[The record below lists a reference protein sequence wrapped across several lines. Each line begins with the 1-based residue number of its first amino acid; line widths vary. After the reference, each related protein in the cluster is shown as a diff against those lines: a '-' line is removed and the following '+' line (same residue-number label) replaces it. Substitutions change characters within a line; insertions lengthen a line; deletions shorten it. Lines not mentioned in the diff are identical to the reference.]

1 MSRRR
6 RADKRKILPDPVYG
20 SENLSRFVNL
30 VMVSG
35 KKSIAEK
42 IVYKVLASLKE
53 NEHDNPLEKFEEA
66 LDKVGP
72 MVEVKSRRV
81 GGATYQV
88 PIAVR
93 AERKVRMAMNWVI
106 KAARSRHEKGFSARL
121 LGEIKDVLAGRGA
134 SLKKREDMH
143 KMAEANKAFAHYRW

>member
-6 RADKRKILPDPVYG
+6 QAEKRSILPDPVYG
-20 SENLSRFVNL
+20 SELLAQFINLI
-30 VMVSG
+30 MKSG

-42 IVYKVLASLKE
+42 TVYEVLEKLKE
-53 NEHDNPLEKFEEA
+53 HGDDNVLNKFEDV

-72 MVEVKSRRV
+72 LVEVKSRRV

-88 PIAVR
+88 PIEVR
-93 AERKVRMAMNWVI
+93 PIRKFRIAMNWVI
-106 KAARSRHEKGFSARL
+106 KSARKRHEKGFVARL
-121 LGEIKDVLAGRGA
+121 LGEFKDVLAGRGA
-134 SLKKREDMH
+134 SLKMREDMH

>member
-6 RADKRKILPDPVYG
+6 RADKRNILPDPLYG
-20 SENLSRFVNL
+20 SQLLAQFINL
-30 VMVSG
+30 VMKSG

-42 IVYKVLASLKE
+42 VVYQVLDNIKE
-53 NEHDNPLEKFEEA
+53 NEHDDALIKFEDV

-88 PIAVR
+88 PVEVRPVRKTRIA
-93 AERKVRMAMNWVI
+93 MSWVI
-106 KAARSRHEKGFSARL
+106 KSARKRHEKGFIARL
-121 LGEIKDVLAGRGA
+121 TGEMKDIMAGRGA
-134 SLKKREDMH
+134 SLKIREDMH